1 MSATYKPYTDFLL
14 ALGID
19 KVPHSQ
25 KSYLAHL
32 VNVYRLMEDEGC
44 TPELCA
50 AGMFHSIYGTEK
62 FQGFK
67 LELDQ
72 RDEVRRLIGD
82 RAERLGYLNC
92 AMDRA
97 SFDAAALGDGETYE
111 FIDRISQEKVILSR
125 RDFDDLARV
134 HLFDWFEQVER
145 SRYGWDYRRAA
156 YRQLA
161 RRLGAKVEALY
172 ERVFAR
178 ELGVARVQMT
188 AIDEI
193 I

>member
-161 RRLGAKVEALY
+161 RRLGTKVEALY

-178 ELGVARVQMT
+178 EPRLTQQS
-188 AIDEI
+188 
-193 I
+193 